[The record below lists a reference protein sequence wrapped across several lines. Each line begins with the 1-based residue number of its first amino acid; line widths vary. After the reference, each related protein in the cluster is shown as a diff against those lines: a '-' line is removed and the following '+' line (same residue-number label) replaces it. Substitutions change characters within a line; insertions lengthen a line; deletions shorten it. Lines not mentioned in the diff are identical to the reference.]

1 MAVQFFC
8 MVIVCIT
15 FSLSLFFYLSWK
27 YRNPFTC
34 TFVFGKKGAGK
45 SCYMVRQMHRYL
57 RRGWHVYTDMADVK
71 IPGVRVI
78 SVGDL
83 SRFRPAPHSLVCL
96 DEVGISMDNRSYKSF
111 PPGLRDFFKYVRK
124 MQIVVIMNSQAYDVD
139 KKVRDTTDSMLLL
152 QSICSLF
159 CLARPIHRSIT
170 LTAPTA
176 DSESRIAD
184 FLRFAPFLSW
194 RIYYMP
200 FYFRYFDSKSMPF
213 RDEIEYSVVDS
224 DPRYARGPLYNFF
237 KDVCAI
243 VQFRISS
250 LFSRK

>member
-8 MVIVCIT
+8 MVIVCISV
-15 FSLSLFFYLSWK
+15 FLSLFFCLSWK

-78 SVGDL
+78 SVSDL

-124 MQIVVIMNSQAYDVD
+124 MQIVVIMNSQAFDVD

-152 QSICSLF
+152 QSVGSLF

-170 LTAPTA
+170 LTAPSA
-176 DSESRIAD
+176 EAESRIAD
-184 FLRFAPFLSW
+184 FLRFASFLSW
-194 RIYYMP
+194 RVYYMP
-200 FYFRYFDSKSMPF
+200 AYFRYFDSKAMPL
-213 RDEIEYSVVDS
+213 RDEVEYSVVDS

-237 KDVCAI
+237 KDVIDI
-243 VQFRISS
+243 VRARASS
-250 LFSRK
+250 FFPRK